1 MGESDLRSRAV
12 IQGKQVVH
20 RLIGQGRA
28 TLMFKLRPEWKEK
41 TEDASIC
48 EQVLLGKRNWNS
60 KPFSQPWAW
69 NPQQGK
75 KIQSVCG

>member
-28 TLMFKLRPEWKEK
+28 ILMFKLRPEWKEDRGCQYLWSDIVREK
-41 TEDASIC
+41 ELK
-48 EQVLLGKRNWNS
+48 EQ
-60 KPFSQPWAW
+60 A
-69 NPQQGK
+69 PQTAMSLESTTREK
-75 KIQSVCG
+75 N